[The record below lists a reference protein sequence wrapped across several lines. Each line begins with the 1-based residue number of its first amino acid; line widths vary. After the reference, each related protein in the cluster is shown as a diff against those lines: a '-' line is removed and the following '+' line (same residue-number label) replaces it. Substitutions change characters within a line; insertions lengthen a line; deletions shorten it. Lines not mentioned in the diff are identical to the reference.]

1 MLVYQRFLVDEGSL
15 QFVVLF
21 LHPFTV
27 FLEFIYFFFLFLELF
42 LEVSDS
48 VFGLVE
54 LSYFFLEEEHDLAHF
69 IFLLLETVSHLL
81 ELLVLLNVVLEGGHL
96 LLELL
101 DEIGLALV
109 LGREVPVIRAEHSV
123 FFLPAE

>member
-1 MLVYQRFLVDEGSL
+1 MVDEGSL
-15 QFVVLF
+15 QFLVFF
-21 LHPFTV
+21 LYPFTV
-27 FLEFIYFFFLFLELF
+27 FMEFFYFFLLFLELF
-42 LEVSDS
+42 LEVGDS

-81 ELLVLLNVVLEGGHL
+81 ELLLLLNVVFEGGHL

-109 LGREVPVIRAEHSV
+109 LGREMLVIRAEHSV
-123 FFLPAE
+123 LLLPAE